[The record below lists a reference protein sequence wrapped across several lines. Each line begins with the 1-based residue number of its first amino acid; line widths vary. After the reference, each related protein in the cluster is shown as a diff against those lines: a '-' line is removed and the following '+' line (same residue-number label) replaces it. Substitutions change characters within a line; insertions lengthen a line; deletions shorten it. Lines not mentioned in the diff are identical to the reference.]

1 VKTRRG
7 PAPIRR
13 VRKKKNRRGLSAR
26 IRRILEGEHSLRRT
40 AKKTWEEGSGVVDC
54 QSVISSRDSY
64 IIGEFC
70 PKVFALNAHPVS
82 GLNNG
87 MIEFGAEASAWTV
100 SDVGEG
106 ALAVTK
112 GRREPIGPIALAF
125 PVFSIT

>member
-1 VKTRRG
+1 
-7 PAPIRR
+7 
-13 VRKKKNRRGLSAR
+13 
-26 IRRILEGEHSLRRT
+26 
-40 AKKTWEEGSGVVDC
+40 
-54 QSVISSRDSY
+54 
-64 IIGEFC
+64 
-70 PKVFALNAHPVS
+70 VS

-112 GRREPIGPIALAF
+112 GRREPIGSIALAF